1 MKPIDTFTEDAK
13 LVQQIKAGD
22 PAAEMQL
29 FEKYR
34 GRLFYFV
41 SRKVKPRQDCEDIT
55 ITTLSAVI
63 SAAKE
68 DRINNPRALSSYL
81 YRIAANKINSY
92 FREAYG
98 NIEDVSLENTD
109 GSQVRNVPHADPDPS
124 SVVIQAEGVRLLKQA
139 CKSLHEQE
147 RQIVYLRYYREW
159 PYQEIAEF
167 LGFSYL
173 ERKTAEGVRQ
183 IAKRLREKLRKHLGE
198 DFQ

>member
-41 SRKVKPRQDCEDIT
+41 SRKVKSRQDREDIT
-55 ITTLSAVI
+55 MTTLTAVI
-63 SAAKE
+63 LAARE
-68 DRINNPRALSSYL
+68 DRIKNPRALSSFL

-92 FREAYG
+92 FREVYG
-98 NIEDVSLENTD
+98 NIEGVSLENA
-109 GSQVRNVPHADPDPS
+109 GEIQVKNVHHTDPDPS
-124 SVVIQAEGVRLLKQA
+124 SIVIQAEDVRLLKQA

-147 RQIVYLRYYREW
+147 RQIVYLHYYRQWHSE
-159 PYQEIAEF
+159 EIAEF
-167 LGFSYL
+167 LRFSYL
-173 ERKTAEGVRQ
+173 EPKTADGVRKTAQ
-183 IAKRLREKLRKHLGE
+183 RLREKLRKHLGE